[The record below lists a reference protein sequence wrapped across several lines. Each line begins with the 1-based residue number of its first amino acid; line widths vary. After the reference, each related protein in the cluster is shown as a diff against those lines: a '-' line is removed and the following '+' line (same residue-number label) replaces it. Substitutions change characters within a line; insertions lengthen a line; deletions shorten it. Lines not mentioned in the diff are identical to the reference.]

1 MKLKKVLIKTKI
13 SSLAPIE
20 AVSFLLLL
28 EQEKDIAESGT
39 IGLFENESSAV
50 YFLNDQFNVGYRI
63 EYKCL
68 RLICR

>member
-28 EQEKDIAESGT
+28 EQEKRYSRERDNWS
-39 IGLFENESSAV
+39 F
-50 YFLNDQFNVGYRI
+50 
-63 EYKCL
+63 
-68 RLICR
+68 